1 MRRSPR
7 SVSHDGLRAA
17 SHALAPVAPVAAVA
31 AVAQHAAHIASSMP
45 ACPAMPADGTMRA
58 PGRLRGRAAC
68 GLVLAALAAG
78 GCGDGGRTFS
88 AGEFVSEI
96 GKQGVGIRLGET
108 LVTDEE
114 GKELYAVELEPVGPR
129 LPDDEGEPGVT
140 GGSLSVYE
148 EDGAGADGDFESCR
162 AAADLLCYRA
172 ANVVVVLEGGGLE
185 AQQLGVAMRRLDD

>member
-1 MRRSPR
+1 
-7 SVSHDGLRAA
+7 
-17 SHALAPVAPVAAVA
+17 
-31 AVAQHAAHIASSMP
+31 
-45 ACPAMPADGTMRA
+45 MRA
-58 PGRLRGRAAC
+58 QGPTPGRPRTRLPAAC
-68 GLVLAALAAG
+68 SIALTALAAA
-78 GCGDGGRTFS
+78 GCGGGERTLS

-96 GKQGVGIRLGET
+96 GKQGVGIRLGEP
-108 LVTDEE
+108 LVTDEQ
-114 GKELYAVELEPVGPR
+114 GKELYSVELEPVGPR

-185 AQQLGVAMRRLDD
+185 AQQLGVAMKRLSGG